1 MKSFEPVFKELEYLL
16 IKKLPEKIEKIN
28 QEHNDGI
35 ILESF
40 ENKSLE
46 EKCIKMPSLS
56 FKLEETEYEEKDRII
71 ENEVYKISIE
81 IKIHSNTQN
90 KIIFLWRYLEA
101 IQLIFNEENSVYLYR
116 IENMQGGK
124 VYIRIEP
131 DVWNFVINGGIL
143 KSER

>member
-35 ILESF
+35 ILEPF

-101 IQLIFNEENSVYLYR
+101 IQLIFNEEDAAYLYR
-116 IENMQGGK
+116 IENVQGGK
-124 VYIRIEP
+124 VYIRIEAT
-131 DVWNFVINGGIL
+131 V
-143 KSER
+143 

>member
-1 MKSFEPVFKELEYLL
+1 MKCFEPVFKELEYLL

-35 ILESF
+35 ILEPF

-90 KIIFLWRYLEA
+90 KIIILWRYLEA

-124 VYIRIEP
+124 VYIRIEAT
-131 DVWNFVINGGIL
+131 V
-143 KSER
+143 

>member
-46 EKCIKMPSLS
+46 ENCIKMPSLY

-101 IQLIFNEENSVYLYR
+101 IQLIFNEEDSAYLYR

-124 VYIRIEP
+124 VYIRIEAT
-131 DVWNFVINGGIL
+131 V
-143 KSER
+143 